1 MNTPVSALG
10 RPLLRALKRASLD
23 EQCRPG
29 WLQSQLPGHESGTH
43 AVYGWGVVNIQ
54 RVVSRKTNEKGERS
68 MRLARA
74 SAAFSAVS
82 LAALLA
88 SGAAYAQAAATV
100 PDSSPATDD
109 PARAGA
115 GRGLDEIVV
124 TAQRREQRLQDVP
137 IAVTALTGN
146 VLQANRI
153 QTIADLTGVAPGLY
167 VRNNAG
173 GLASP
178 GFSMRGVQSS
188 SQSASQDREVS
199 VYLDG
204 VYLGSGRG
212 AIFDMP
218 DTERIEVLRG
228 PQGTLFGRNSTA
240 GAISI
245 VTRNPTG
252 EFGFR
257 QDFTIGNYNQLR
269 TRTSVDLPA
278 IGPFSAYATYVHDER
293 DGDVRNL
300 GAGTT
305 FDRTGPSTGLGVSR
319 SPKRLGGRN
328 FENIFAA
335 LRFEPGSDFS
345 MTYKFDQSRGYSSSE
360 VRTTTVLNTNS
371 AIGNLLAQVMAAQPA
386 GGGRYGPVFLNP
398 GDRRPD
404 AYNNAYTQYGPLFVQ
419 GHSLT
424 TQWQVS
430 DNLVLKNI
438 TGYRKSSVYGLAT
451 VVGLS
456 GLEFTPGA
464 LQAYLPIATGGALA
478 ARGITPQNTP
488 NYGQIFAATAP
499 LVAQG
504 LTPLLGSYFAA
515 YEGNN
520 YGKQSQFSTEFQAI
534 YTSSFVDLTVGG
546 LFYRAREI
554 ASGVPGMN
562 SNYAF
567 QPLPTLLPLGGV
579 VEDRALVKSY
589 AGYAQA
595 DIHLTDK
602 LDLQLGGRVTH
613 DRKET
618 SLTQGG
624 TFTGTRTSGTVTGT
638 TVIRGLFKTTK
649 PTYSVGL
656 NYKPNPDTLVYIKH
670 ATGFL
675 SGGAVGDVIFNPER
689 AISFEAGLKTD
700 LFERR
705 LRVNAAIWRAKY
717 EHFQSAQAGITIG
730 RPDIG
735 ALAVDAGTIKA
746 YGAELEVTAQP
757 VDGVTI
763 GGQVGYTKTK
773 LTNVSRLFLL
783 NQTEYKLASAPDWVG
798 GAYGQYVTPPF
809 FNGATM
815 FFRLDGNYRGKFRAI
830 TDPNIATTTPAFAPY
845 EFSPARWI
853 LNGRVAL
860 RDVPIGDR
868 AKGELAIWGRNLT
881 NNRLSTFPFAFSN
894 FLFTNSYERARTW
907 GLDFTFRY

>member
-1 MNTPVSALG
+1 M
-10 RPLLRALKRASLD
+10 
-23 EQCRPG
+23 
-29 WLQSQLPGHESGTH
+29 
-43 AVYGWGVVNIQ
+43 
-54 RVVSRKTNEKGERS
+54 
-68 MRLARA
+68 MLARK
-74 SAAFSAVS
+74 SVVFSAVS
-82 LAALLA
+82 GAALLA
-88 SGAAYAQAAATV
+88 SSSAYAQPAATA
-100 PDSSPATDD
+100 PDPSPATGDS
-109 PARAGA
+109 ARAGA
-115 GRGLDEIVV
+115 GRGGLEEIVV
-124 TAQRREQRLQDVP
+124 TAQRREQRLQEVP
-137 IAVTALTGN
+137 IAVTALSGN

-153 QTIADLTGVAPGLY
+153 ENISDLTGVVPGLY
-167 VRNNAG
+167 TRNNAG
-173 GLASP
+173 GLSAP
-178 GFSMRGVQSS
+178 AFTLRGVQSS

-212 AIFDMP
+212 AIFDLP

-240 GAISI
+240 GAVSI
-245 VTRNPTG
+245 VTRNPRG

-278 IGPFSAYATYVHDER
+278 IGPFSAYVTYVHDER

-305 FDRTGPSTGLGVSR
+305 FDRTGPATGLGVSR
-319 SPKRLGGRN
+319 SPKRLGGKN

-335 LRFEPGSDFS
+335 LRFAPSSDFT
-345 MTYKFDQSRGYSSSE
+345 MTYKFDQTRGYSSSE
-360 VRTTTVLNTNS
+360 VRTTTALNTNS
-371 AIGNLLAQVMAAQPA
+371 PIGNLLAQVLAAQPA

-438 TGYRKSSVYGLAT
+438 TGYRKSRVYGLAT

-464 LQAYLPIATGGALA
+464 LQAYVPIATGGALSA
-478 ARGITPQNTP
+478 QGITPQNTP
-488 NYGQIFAATAP
+488 NFGQIFAATAP

-504 LTPLLGSYFAA
+504 LAQSLGQYFAA

-520 YGKQSQFSTEFQAI
+520 YGRESQFSTELQAI
-534 YTSSFVDLTVGG
+534 YTSPFMDLTVGG
-546 LFYRAREI
+546 LYYHANEI
-554 ASGVPGMN
+554 ASGVPGMAA
-562 SNYAF
+562 NYAF

-579 VEDRALVKSY
+579 VEDRAKVNSY

-595 DIHLTDK
+595 DFHLTDK

-613 DRKET
+613 DRKDT

-624 TFTGTRTSGTVTGT
+624 VLTGTRTNGTITGT
-638 TVIRGLFKTTK
+638 TAIRGIFKTTK
-649 PTYSVGL
+649 PTYSIGL
-656 NYKPNPDTLVYIKH
+656 NYKLSPDTLIYVKH

-675 SGGAVGDVIFNPER
+675 SGGAVGDVIFNPEL
-689 AISFEAGLKTD
+689 ASSYEAGLKTD
-700 LFERR
+700 LFDRR
-705 LRVNAAIWRAKY
+705 LRVNGAIWRATYK
-717 EHFQSAQAGITIG
+717 HFQSAQAGITIG
-730 RPDIG
+730 RPEIG

-757 VDGVTI
+757 IEGVTL
-763 GGQVGYTKTK
+763 GGQVGYTHTK
-773 LTNVSRLFLL
+773 LINVSPLFLL
-783 NQTEYKLASAPDWVG
+783 TQSQYLIAGNPDWVG

-809 FNGATM
+809 FKGTTM
-815 FFRLDGNYRGKFRAI
+815 LFRLDGNYRGKYRAV
-830 TDPNIATTTPAFAPY
+830 TDPNVATTNPAFAPY
-845 EFSPARWI
+845 QFSPGRWI

-868 AKGELAIWGRNLT
+868 AKGELALWGRNLA
-881 NNRLSTFPFAFSN
+881 NNRLSSMPFAFSN

-907 GLDFTFRY
+907 GVDFTFRY